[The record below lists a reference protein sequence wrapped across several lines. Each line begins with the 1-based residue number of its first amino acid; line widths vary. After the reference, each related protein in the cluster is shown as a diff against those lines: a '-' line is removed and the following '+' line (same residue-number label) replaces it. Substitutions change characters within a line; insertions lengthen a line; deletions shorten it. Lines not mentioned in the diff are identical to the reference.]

1 MDENVR
7 LQLITLIS
15 GLYFMS
21 ESEYPFTIEEL
32 HENNFSQIEKYILS
46 KYEPQLKLK
55 RFETTDFFKSI
66 INNFETSE
74 DELSQSFAKK
84 YKELYQ
90 FIIQSCKSSIVVKCG
105 KIEVGVFIIMEF
117 KNESFAV
124 LKTISVET

>member
-7 LQLITLIS
+7 SQLSNLIS
-15 GLYFMS
+15 DLYFMS

-32 HENNFSQIEKYILS
+32 REKDFNQIERNILS
-46 KYEPQLKLK
+46 KYEPQSKLI
-55 RFETTDFFKSI
+55 RIETTDFFNKI

-74 DELSQSFAKK
+74 DELSKSYAKK

-90 FIIQSCKSSIVVKCG
+90 FIIQACKSSLVLKCG
-105 KIEVGVFIIMEF
+105 KIEVGVFIVMEF
-117 KNESFAV
+117 LNESFVV